1 METKVKTEDQNRE
14 ISQIKAN
21 SEDEY
26 WAKKYDVSTEEL
38 KATGNGLSSIQE
50 RILKITTKNK
60 SFSF

>member
-1 METKVKTEDQNRE
+1 METKANIDIKNRE

-26 WAKKYDVSTEEL
+26 WAKKYNVSAEEL
-38 KATGNGLSSIQE
+38 KETGNALSSIQE

>member
-1 METKVKTEDQNRE
+1 METNVKIETQNRE

-26 WAKKYDVSTEEL
+26 WSKKYDVSTEQIKE
-38 KATGNGLSSIQE
+38 TGGIIGISE
-50 RILKITTKNK
+50 KILKLTTKNK

>member
-1 METKVKTEDQNRE
+1 METKVKIEDQNRE

-26 WAKKYDVSTEEL
+26 WAKKYNVSTEEL
-38 KATGNGLSSIQE
+38 KETGGALSSIQE

>member
-1 METKVKTEDQNRE
+1 METNVKIENQNKE

-26 WAKKYDVSTEEL
+26 WSKKYDVSTEQL
-38 KATGNGLSSIQE
+38 KETGNIMGISDK
-50 RILKITTKNK
+50 ILKLTTKNK

>member
-26 WAKKYDVSTEEL
+26 WAKKYNVSKEEL
-38 KATGNGLSSIQE
+38 RETGNTLSSIQE

-60 SFSF
+60 SFSY

>member
-1 METKVKTEDQNRE
+1 MKTNVKIEDQNRE

-26 WAKKYDVSTEEL
+26 WAKKYNVSSEEL
-38 KATGNGLSSIQE
+38 KESGNTLSSIQE

>member
-1 METKVKTEDQNRE
+1 METKVKIEDQNRE

-21 SEDEY
+21 SEDDY
-26 WAKKYDVSTEEL
+26 WAKKYNVSKEEL
-38 KATGNGLSSIQE
+38 KETGNTLSSIQE

>member
-1 METKVKTEDQNRE
+1 METKVKIEDQNRE

-26 WAKKYDVSTEEL
+26 WAKKYNVSKEEL
-38 KATGNGLSSIQE
+38 KESGNTLSSIQE

>member
-1 METKVKTEDQNRE
+1 MKTNVKIEDQNRE

-26 WAKKYDVSTEEL
+26 WAKKYNVSKEEL
-38 KATGNGLSSIQE
+38 KETGNTLSGIQE

>member
-1 METKVKTEDQNRE
+1 METKVKIEDQNRE

-26 WAKKYDVSTEEL
+26 WAKKYNVSTEEL
-38 KATGNGLSSIQE
+38 KETGNALSSIQE
-50 RILKITTKNK
+50 RILKVTTKNK

>member
-1 METKVKTEDQNRE
+1 METKVKIEDQNRE

-26 WAKKYDVSTEEL
+26 WAKKYNVSKEEL
-38 KATGNGLSSIQE
+38 KETGNTLSGIQE

>member
-1 METKVKTEDQNRE
+1 METKVKIEDQNRE

-21 SEDEY
+21 SEDDY
-26 WAKKYDVSTEEL
+26 WAKKYNVSKEEL
-38 KATGNGLSSIQE
+38 KESGNTLSSIQE

>member
-1 METKVKTEDQNRE
+1 METKVKIEDQNRE

-26 WAKKYDVSTEEL
+26 WAKKYNVSSEEL
-38 KATGNGLSSIQE
+38 KESGNTLSSIQE

>member
-1 METKVKTEDQNRE
+1 METKANIETKNRE

-26 WAKKYDVSTEEL
+26 WAKKYNVSSEEL
-38 KATGNGLSSIQE
+38 KETGNTLSGIQE